1 VSVVSISRARVGDD
15 PAGVGAARGPD
26 PQGAG
31 PGARNE
37 RACDRILF
45 VTRSWLSWGILSA
58 LGLVAILLPD
68 TDRRLF
74 SLSEGHGPSLIDG
87 VGVMFLVAGWAALDI
102 GTWRRR
108 RGLSLRRDLFVLMS
122 TAGIAA
128 ISVVIWSVFGRSRFL
143 VDRWCR
149 RAVSDPADGGRGGD
163 VRRAFQFWPISAST
177 RTRHR
182 GMEDQQE
189 DPRAMM
195 HPIEWQCA

>member
-1 VSVVSISRARVGDD
+1 M
-15 PAGVGAARGPD
+15 
-26 PQGAG
+26 
-31 PGARNE
+31 ARNQ

-58 LGLVAILLPD
+58 LGLFAILLPD

-108 RGLSLRRDLFVLMS
+108 RGLSLRPDVLVVMS

-128 ISVVIWSVFGRSRFL
+128 IALVIWSVLGDHGSWWIIGSVVLSAIQLTMAVAATFAERSSPGR
-143 VDRWCR
+143 
-149 RAVSDPADGGRGGD
+149 
-163 VRRAFQFWPISAST
+163 
-177 RTRHR
+177 
-182 GMEDQQE
+182 
-189 DPRAMM
+189 
-195 HPIEWQCA
+195 